1 MVEHGGPVPLFDR
14 LVDRPDL
21 TSDEEKATRVLDR
34 EGVLKSVRK
43 ELENLL
49 NTRAPVEATKLGVRS
64 TLNYGIPDLAYFSN
78 KDINDWA
85 DLSEVMTSTIE
96 FFEPRIKDVEVSIK
110 EVSAEQRKLVASVQ
124 GRLSVGSIDEPVV
137 FPISI
142 SSGSETSSNG
152 KG

>member
-1 MVEHGGPVPLFDR
+1 MPLFDR

-34 EGVLKSVRK
+34 KGVLKSVRK

-85 DLSEVMTSTIE
+85 DLSEVITSTIE

-124 GRLSVGSIDEPVV
+124 GRLSFGSIDEPVV

-142 SSGSETSSNG
+142 SSGSDTSSNG